1 MTRLLRILVTFDG
14 DAATISLGGKA
25 VFSVREE
32 LAAALDAVLR
42 TSVVEID
49 VDLSELDAV
58 DATALRTFV
67 DAHRRAEREDRVLR
81 FRAPQPAVRRV
92 LARPRVLLQA
102 DRRGTRPI
110 DAA

>member
-1 MTRLLRILVTFDG
+1 MGRLLRILVTFDG
-14 DAATISLGGKA
+14 DAATISLGGEA

-49 VDLSELDAV
+49 VDLSELEAV
-58 DATALRTFV
+58 DATAVRAFV
-67 DAHRRAEREDRVLR
+67 DAHRRAEREGRVLR
-81 FRAPQPAVRRV
+81 FGSPRPAVRRV
-92 LARPRVLLQA
+92 LARPGVLRQV
-102 DRRGTRPI
+102 DRPGRRPI